1 MVVLPE
7 YVSAGGTLLG
17 SGEEQLEQWDHR
29 LFPTILIHFVL
40 DASIKQLQENSAICL
55 LRALLSES
63 WNWLKAT
70 IAMVTNGFTKKGLK
84 ITLPMTHLSRFACQ
98 SPECK
103 YLKQCP
109 GLHPPLWGIFL
120 LEFHQHSWGSVAF
133 NLEWT
138 SVATLV
144 DVVARETI
152 HSFKKI
158 LTQKQTTYPLLAG
171 VTS

>member
-1 MVVLPE
+1 MQVLPE
-7 YVSAGGTLLG
+7 CVSAGGTLLG

-29 LFPTILIHFVL
+29 LFPTILMHLIS

-63 WNWLKAT
+63 WNWLNTT
-70 IAMVTNGFTKKGLK
+70 IAMVTNGFTEKGLK
-84 ITLPMTHLSRFACQ
+84 ITSPMTHLPRICL
-98 SPECK
+98 PE
-103 YLKQCP
+103 P
-109 GLHPPLWGIFL
+109 RTWIFWGSASGCIL
-120 LEFHQHSWGSVAF
+120 LFEAFHQHSCGSVAF
-133 NLEWT
+133 NLEWM

-158 LTQKQTTYPLLAG
+158 LNQKQTTYPLLAG